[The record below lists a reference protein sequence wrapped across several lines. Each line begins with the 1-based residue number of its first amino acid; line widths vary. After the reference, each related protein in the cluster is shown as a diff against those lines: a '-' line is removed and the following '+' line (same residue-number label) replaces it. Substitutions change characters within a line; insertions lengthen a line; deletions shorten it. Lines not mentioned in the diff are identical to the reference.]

1 VEFTTKELE
10 GGITLVILEG
20 RMDIEGAASID
31 LKMNIVGGTSHSVL
45 VDLQKVTYLGSVG
58 ISVLVAASR
67 PIKNRGGKFAFLGP
81 IPLVAEVLRTTNID
95 KMIPVFFDLHTALA
109 EMA

>member
-1 VEFTTKELE
+1 
-10 GGITLVILEG
+10 
-20 RMDIEGAASID
+20 MDIEGAASID

-67 PIKNRGGKFAFLGP
+67 PIKNRGGKFAFLSP